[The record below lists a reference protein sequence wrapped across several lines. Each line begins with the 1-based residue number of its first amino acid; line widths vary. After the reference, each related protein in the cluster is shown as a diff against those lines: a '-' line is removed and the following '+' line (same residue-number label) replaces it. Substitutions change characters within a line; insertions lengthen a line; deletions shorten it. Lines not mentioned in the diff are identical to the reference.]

1 MRCLVDAQLQPAL
14 ARRLA
19 AMGHEAVHV
28 LDLGLATAPDARV
41 RDEARARDAVIFT
54 KDEDFAV
61 WRVLNGGPPV
71 VWLRLGNTRRA
82 PLLARVAAE
91 LPAILAALERGDT
104 LIEVA

>member
-1 MRCLVDAQLQPAL
+1 MRCLVDAQHLPAL

-82 PLLARVAAE
+82 PLLVRVAAE

>member
-1 MRCLVDAQLQPAL
+1 MRCLIDAQLPPAL

-28 LDLGLATAPDARV
+28 ADLGLATAPDARV
-41 RDEARARDAVIFT
+41 RDEARARGAVIFT

-61 WRVLNGGPPV
+61 WRVLNGGPPI

-82 PLLARVAAE
+82 PLLARVEAE
-91 LPAILAALERGDT
+91 FPAILAALERGDT
-104 LIEVA
+104 LIEIA